1 VRRRVDLVAARRP
14 DRPLPR
20 PPAAQ

>member
-14 DRPLPR
+14 DRLLPR